1 MKPLQNVI
9 WWRRWGTATRFD
21 SLSLHR
27 MRGEGWGEG
36 LRASALVAPPLI
48 RPAATFSPPPRK
60 GEGAL
65 RSVRFA
71 FRRLALRTGVRHTS
85 SRFPSRLS
93 NCLVAGFLG
102 LLSGVVFLP
111 AAELRVPSGFP
122 TIQQAVD
129 AAKPGDVVLVQAGT
143 YRERV
148 RLKDRVTLRSAGDD
162 APGKLGLAR
171 AEATVI
177 DGGGKEDEQ
186 PGVAMAEG
194 AVLDGFTVTG
204 VGRYDD
210 AEWQKHF
217 TTRGNEQA
225 HEHIGAPGVAGVSIR
240 GVNCE
245 VRGNIVHHVGYTGI
259 AITGMDG
266 RACSPLVVSN
276 VCHRNM
282 AGGIGSMN
290 GSTAIIR
297 GNTCFENFYAGIG
310 HENASPLV
318 ELNRCFGNIRAGI
331 GISEGACPTVRSNLC
346 YQNRRAGIG
355 IRTGANTRPVV
366 ERNECRDNGM
376 AGIGVEEETEPVLR
390 FNRCFDNLLAGIGV
404 RDHARPAILNNEC
417 FKNGEAGIGLMTGRD
432 TQVSSNYCHLNKT
445 AGVGLSGGG
454 ANSVVLTGNRLI
466 QNGTVAVGINGGW
479 TVTLSGNE
487 LSRTNGMPPLVMVEE
502 NATAVFT
509 NNTLRGGG
517 VAAVRCAGTLRLTN
531 NRIEGT
537 AARQAG
543 PPNFGVWALPGA
555 KVEMAGNTVSGWRHA
570 LFGEGASIVA
580 RDNSVADAFVAAFRI
595 RGRAGQPPISGNR
608 VTGKDVKELLVEAEG
623 K

>member
-1 MKPLQNVI
+1 M
-9 WWRRWGTATRFD
+9 
-21 SLSLHR
+21 SLWLTICTV
-27 MRGEGWGEG
+27 
-36 LRASALVAPPLI
+36 AS
-48 RPAATFSPPPRK
+48 
-60 GEGAL
+60 
-65 RSVRFA
+65 
-71 FRRLALRTGVRHTS
+71 
-85 SRFPSRLS
+85 
-93 NCLVAGFLG
+93 
-102 LLSGVVFLP
+102 
-111 AAELRVPSGFP
+111 AAELRMPGAFP
-122 TIQQAVD
+122 TLQAAVD
-129 AAKPGDVVLVQAGT
+129 AAQPGDVVLVRAGT

-162 APGKLGLAR
+162 TPGKLGLAR

-177 DGGGKEDEQ
+177 DGAGKAETA

-194 AVLDGFTVTG
+194 SVLDGFTVTG

-210 AEWQKHF
+210 AEWQRHF
-217 TTRGNEQA
+217 ATRGNEQA
-225 HEHIGAPGVAGVSIR
+225 HEHIGAPGVAGVSIQ

-259 AITGMDG
+259 AITGVDG
-266 RACSPLVVSN
+266 RANSPLVVSN
-276 VCHRNM
+276 VCFRNM
-282 AGGIGSMN
+282 GGGIGSMR
-290 GSTAIIR
+290 GSTATLR

-346 YQNRRAGIG
+346 YENRRAGIG
-355 IRTGANTRPVV
+355 IRTGANTRPIV
-366 ERNECRDNGM
+366 ERNDCRANGM
-376 AGIGVEEETEPVLR
+376 AGIGVEEEAEPVLR
-390 FNRCFDNLLAGIGV
+390 FNRCFDNLLAGIGA

-417 FKNGEAGIGLMTGRD
+417 FKNGEAGIGLMTGRE

-479 TVTLSGNE
+479 TVTLRGNE
-487 LSRTNGMPPLVMVEE
+487 LSRTNDMPPLVMVAEG
-502 NATAVFT
+502 ATAVFT

-517 VAAVRCAGTLRLTN
+517 VAAIRVSGNIRVIN
-531 NRIEGT
+531 SRIEGT
-537 AARQAG
+537 TVRRGG

-555 KVEMAGNTVSGWRHA
+555 KVEMIGNTVSGWRHA
-570 LFGEGASIVA
+570 FQGEGATLVA
-580 RDNSVADAFVAAFRI
+580 HNNAVADAVTAAFRI
-595 RGRAGQPPISGNR
+595 RGRSGKSVVSRNR
-608 VTGKDVKELLVEAEG
+608 VSRNDVKELLVEPDG

>member
-1 MKPLQNVI
+1 MHH
-9 WWRRWGTATRFD
+9 FD
-21 SLSLHR
+21 SSHCEAPRNIFTCL
-27 MRGEGWGEG
+27 
-36 LRASALVAPPLI
+36 AKVFCALLI
-48 RPAATFSPPPRK
+48 ANVT
-60 GEGAL
+60 L
-65 RSVRFA
+65 
-71 FRRLALRTGVRHTS
+71 T
-85 SRFPSRLS
+85 
-93 NCLVAGFLG
+93 
-102 LLSGVVFLP
+102 
-111 AAELRVPSGFP
+111 AAELRVPAAFP
-122 TIQQAVD
+122 TIQAGVD

-148 RLKDRVTLRSAGDD
+148 RLKERVTLRSAGDD

-177 DGGGKEDEQ
+177 DGGGKAEENA
-186 PGVAMAEG
+186 GVAMAEG

-204 VGRYDD
+204 VGRHDD
-210 AEWQKHF
+210 AEWRKHF
-217 TTRGNEQA
+217 ATRGNEQA
-225 HEHIGAPGVAGVSIR
+225 HEHIGAPGVAGVSIQ
-240 GVNCE
+240 GVSCE

-276 VCHRNM
+276 VCFRNM
-282 AGGIGSMN
+282 AGGIGSMR
-290 GSTAIIR
+290 GSTATIR

-346 YQNRRAGIG
+346 YDNRRAGIG
-355 IRTGANTRPVV
+355 IRTGANTRPLV
-366 ERNECRDNGM
+366 ERNDCRANGM
-376 AGIGVEEETEPVLR
+376 AGIGVDEEAEPVLR
-390 FNRCFDNLLAGIGV
+390 FNRCFDNLLAGIGA

-417 FKNGEAGIGLMTGRD
+417 FKNGESGIGLMTGRE

-466 QNGTVAVGINGGW
+466 QNGTVAVGINAGW

-487 LSRTNGMPPLVMVEE
+487 ISRTNDMPPLVMVAEG
-502 NATAVFT
+502 ATAVFT

-517 VAAVRCAGTLRLTN
+517 VAAVRCAGTLRMLN
-531 NRIEGT
+531 NRIAGT
-537 AARQAG
+537 AVRKG
-543 PPNFGVWALPGA
+543 GSPNFGVWALPGA
-555 KVEMAGNTVSGWRHA
+555 KVEMTGNTVSGWRHA
-570 LFGEGASIVA
+570 LFGDGASVTA
-580 RDNSVADAFVAAFRI
+580 SDNTVQDAVQAAFRV
-595 RGRAGQPPISGNR
+595 RGKSEGTTVSGNKISGPG
-608 VTGKDVKELLVEAEG
+608 VQELLVEPAG

>member
-1 MKPLQNVI
+1 MFHL
-9 WWRRWGTATRFD
+9 T
-21 SLSLHR
+21 L
-27 MRGEGWGEG
+27 
-36 LRASALVAPPLI
+36 
-48 RPAATFSPPPRK
+48 PRS
-60 GEGAL
+60 E
-65 RSVRFA
+65 
-71 FRRLALRTGVRHTS
+71 RRLAS
-85 SRFPSRLS
+85 SNRLA
-93 NCLVAGFLG
+93 VAFLAS
-102 LLSGVVFLP
+102 LLCAANSP
-111 AAELRVPSGFP
+111 AAELRVPTGFP
-122 TIQQAVD
+122 TIQAAVD

-177 DGGGKEDEQ
+177 DGGGKQDEQ

-194 AVLDGFTVTG
+194 AVLDGFSITA
-204 VGRYDD
+204 VGRYDE

-217 TTRGNEQA
+217 TTRGNDQA

-276 VCHRNM
+276 VCYRNM

-331 GISEGACPTVRSNLC
+331 GISEGASPTVRSNLC

-355 IRTGANTRPVV
+355 IRTGASTRPVI

-376 AGIGVEEETEPVLR
+376 AGIGVEEEAEPVLR
-390 FNRCFDNLLAGIGV
+390 FNRCFRNALAGIGA
-404 RDHARPAILNNEC
+404 RDHARPGILSNEC
-417 FKNGEAGIGLMTGRD
+417 FENGEAGIGLTTGRN
-432 TQVSSNYCHLNKT
+432 TQVISNYCHLNKT
-445 AGVGLSGGG
+445 AGIGLAGGG

-466 QNGTVAVGINGGW
+466 QNATVAVGINAGW

-487 LSRTNGMPPLVMVEE
+487 LSRTNGMPPLVMVAEG
-502 NATAVFT
+502 ATAVFT

-517 VAAVRCAGTLRLTN
+517 VAAIRVAGSSRVINNRLAGTAVRK
-531 NRIEGT
+531 G
-537 AARQAG
+537 G

-555 KVEMAGNTVSGWRHA
+555 KVEMTGNTVSGWRHA
-570 LFGEGASIVA
+570 LHGEGATIVA
-580 RDNSVADAFVAAFRI
+580 RDNSVEDSVGAAFRI
-595 RGRAGQPPISGNR
+595 RGSAGQTTVSGNR
-608 VTGKDVKELLVEAEG
+608 VSGKDVKELLVDSDG

>member
-1 MKPLQNVI
+1 MHLLAPAHREALRNRFASLAKPLCALLFANL
-9 WWRRWGTATRFD
+9 T
-21 SLSLHR
+21 LS
-27 MRGEGWGEG
+27 
-36 LRASALVAPPLI
+36 
-48 RPAATFSPPPRK
+48 
-60 GEGAL
+60 
-65 RSVRFA
+65 
-71 FRRLALRTGVRHTS
+71 
-85 SRFPSRLS
+85 
-93 NCLVAGFLG
+93 
-102 LLSGVVFLP
+102 
-111 AAELRVPSGFP
+111 AAELRVPTGFS
-122 TIQQAVD
+122 TIQAAVD
-129 AAKPGDVVLVQAGT
+129 AAKAGDVVLVQAGT

-148 RLKDRVTLRSAGDD
+148 RLKERVTLRSAGND

-177 DGGGKEDEQ
+177 DGGGKVDENA
-186 PGVAMAEG
+186 GVAMAEG

-204 VGRYDD
+204 VGRYDE

-217 TTRGNEQA
+217 ATRGNEQA
-225 HEHIGAPGVAGVSIR
+225 HEHIGAPGVAGVSIQ

-259 AITGMDG
+259 AITGADG

-276 VCHRNM
+276 VCFRNM
-282 AGGIGSMN
+282 GGGIGSMR
-290 GSTAIIR
+290 GSTATIR

-346 YQNRRAGIG
+346 YENRRAGIG
-355 IRTGANTRPVV
+355 IRTGANTRPTV
-366 ERNECRDNGM
+366 ERNDCRANGM
-376 AGIGVEEETEPVLR
+376 AGIGVEEEAEPVLR
-390 FNRCFDNLLAGIGV
+390 FNRCFDNLLAGIGA
-404 RDHARPAILNNEC
+404 RDHARPTILSNEC
-417 FKNGEAGIGLMTGRD
+417 FKNGEAGIGLMTGRE

-479 TVTLSGNE
+479 TATLNGNE
-487 LSRTNGMPPLVMVEE
+487 LSRTNDMPPLVMVAE
-502 NATAVFT
+502 NAIAMFT

-517 VAAVRCAGTLRLTN
+517 VAALRCAGTVRLTKN
-531 NRIEGT
+531 HIAGT
-537 AARQAG
+537 AVRKGG

-555 KVEMAGNTVSGWRHA
+555 KVEMTGNTVSGWRHA
-570 LFGEGASIVA
+570 FHGEGATLA
-580 RDNSVADAFVAAFRI
+580 AHDNAVTDAVTAAFRV
-595 RGRAGQPPISGNR
+595 RGTAADALVSGNNISGAN
-608 VTGKDVKELLVEAEG
+608 VKELLVESAA